1 MPEKAKRHLSE
12 LDLTGR
18 SFLTIHD
25 YTPAEVVTLL
35 DLAAALKDVQ
45 KRRVPHAFLEGR
57 AVAMIFMKTSTRT
70 RMSFEV
76 GIEQL
81 GAQPIFLNAGDIQL
95 RVGETIKDTANVMSR
110 YVDCIMIRTFAQQD
124 VEDLARYGQIPVI
137 NGLTDDHHPCQGMAD
152 ALTIREHV
160 GRLEGVKLAYIGDGN
175 NVAHSLAEVGAKTGM
190 HVVICTPEDYRPDA
204 AIIARAQAD
213 AAETGATVTLTAN
226 VEAAVANAH
235 VIYTDTFTSMGQEA
249 EHDARLAAM
258 KAYQVNAE
266 LLELAGP
273 QVKVMHCLPAHW
285 GEEITEEVLYSE
297 SSVVFDQA
305 ENRLHAQKAI
315 MAAAHRLRRGP
326 RPHAAGAP
334 RHERG
339 RGGAE
344 AAVATAPPLPR
355 AQIQLGNHM
364 MCSKYLGEIGSP
376 RTIGTNATTMPIA
389 SPATTMAVHGR

>member
-81 GAQPIFLNAGDIQL
+81 GAQPVFLNAGDIQL

-315 MAAAHRLRRGP
+315 MAAL
-326 RPHAAGAP
+326 
-334 RHERG
+334 
-339 RGGAE
+339 
-344 AAVATAPPLPR
+344 
-355 AQIQLGNHM
+355 
-364 MCSKYLGEIGSP
+364 
-376 RTIGTNATTMPIA
+376 IA
-389 SPATTMAVHGR
+389 

>member
-1 MPEKAKRHLSE
+1 MPETIKRHLSV

-25 YTPAEVVTLL
+25 FSPTEVAALL
-35 DLAAALKDVQ
+35 DLADAMKSAQ
-45 KRRVPHAFLEGR
+45 KRRAPHPVLEGR

-81 GAQPIFLNAGDIQL
+81 GAQPMFLNANDIQL

-110 YVDCIMIRTFAQQD
+110 YVDCIMIRTFAQKD
-124 VEDLARYGQIPVI
+124 VEDLAEYGQIPII

-160 GRLEGVKLAYIGDGN
+160 GRLEGAKLVYSGDGN

-190 HVVICTPEDYRPDA
+190 HVVICTPEGYRPDA
-204 AIIARAQAD
+204 GIIARAEAD
-213 AAETGATVTLTAN
+213 AAETGATIELTSDLK
-226 VEAAVANAH
+226 AAVQGAD

-249 EHDARLAAM
+249 EHDVRLAALRD
-258 KAYQVNAE
+258 YQVNMD
-266 LLELAGP
+266 LVKLAGP

-285 GEEITEEVLYSE
+285 GEEIIEEVLYSPH
-297 SSVVFDQA
+297 SVVFDQA

-315 MAAAHRLRRGP
+315 MAA
-326 RPHAAGAP
+326 
-334 RHERG
+334 
-339 RGGAE
+339 
-344 AAVATAPPLPR
+344 V
-355 AQIQLGNHM
+355 
-364 MCSKYLGEIGSP
+364 
-376 RTIGTNATTMPIA
+376 IA
-389 SPATTMAVHGR
+389 

>member
-1 MPEKAKRHLSE
+1 MPEKARRHLSE

-25 YTPAEVVTLL
+25 FKPSEIVTLL
-35 DLAAALKDVQ
+35 DLATELKDAQ
-45 KRRVPHAFLEGR
+45 KRRVTHTFLEGR

-81 GAQPIFLNAGDIQL
+81 GAQPIFLSADDIQL
-95 RVGETIKDTANVMSR
+95 RVGETIKDTANVLSR
-110 YVDCIMIRTFAQQD
+110 YVDCIMIRTFAQKD
-124 VEDLARYGQIPVI
+124 VEDLAEYGQIPVI

-204 AIIARAQAD
+204 AIIARAQED
-213 AAETGATVTLTAN
+213 ARETGATVTLTAN
-226 VEAAVANAH
+226 VGAAVANSH

-249 EHDARLAAM
+249 EHDARLQAM

-266 LLELAGP
+266 LLKLADP
-273 QVKVMHCLPAHW
+273 EVKVMHCLPAHW
-285 GEEITEEVLYSE
+285 GEEITEEVLYSPN
-297 SSVVFDQA
+297 SVVFDQA

-315 MAAAHRLRRGP
+315 MAAL
-326 RPHAAGAP
+326 
-334 RHERG
+334 
-339 RGGAE
+339 
-344 AAVATAPPLPR
+344 
-355 AQIQLGNHM
+355 
-364 MCSKYLGEIGSP
+364 
-376 RTIGTNATTMPIA
+376 IA
-389 SPATTMAVHGR
+389 